1 MIAHVPVLETERLTL
16 RRPAPRDWPQARD
29 FFMSDRASGIGGPDT
44 LGVAWRAFAT
54 KLGHWQIHG
63 FGMWTATRKDD
74 DTALGMFGAWC
85 PADWPENEI
94 GWLIFAQDLEGTG
107 LAFEAARA
115 AVDHDYQTLGWTTVV
130 SYITHDNARSIA
142 LATRLGARLDAN
154 ATPPRP
160 DNPCLV
166 YRHPAPEALQ

>member
-1 MIAHVPVLETERLTL
+1 MTAPVAVLETERLTL
-16 RRPAPRDWPQARD
+16 RRPAARDWPQARD

-94 GWLIFAQDLEGTG
+94 GWFIFDQDTEGTG
-107 LAFEAARA
+107 IAFKATRA
-115 AVDHDYQTLGWTTVV
+115 AVDHAYATLDWQTVV
-130 SYITHDNARSIA
+130 SYITPGNARSIA
-142 LATRLGARLDAN
+142 LAERLGARHDPN
-154 ATPPRP
+154 AAAPWPNT
-160 DNPCLV
+160 PCLV
-166 YRHPAPEALQ
+166 YRHPIPQPRP